1 MVLYINIIIV
11 SILLL
16 VSAFFSACETAI
28 TAYSKPKMYNMANE
42 GNKMAKLVLSLQSDI
57 GLVISAIL
65 TCATILN
72 AIAVAVTT
80 DLFTEIL
87 GDYAIIFAPIVT
99 SIFIVLFAEVLPK
112 MYTITDPIKILLP
125 SVRIISYTYVALRP
139 LNKIIGFIAQ
149 QLIKLIQTSKQ
160 DQKDEINDSIDELKG
175 AIALHK
181 GKDINDTNQEKEMLN
196 SVLVLSK
203 LTVGEIMTHRKN
215 VTMICADDPIEDI
228 IRVALDTSYTRIP
241 LWSKNQDNIVGVLH
255 VKDLLRY
262 LRMNSGANGMNIV
275 DIALKPRF
283 IPENKDLLSQLQSFR
298 TNHEHF
304 ALVIDEYGSFF
315 GIVTLEDII
324 EEIVGDIEDEHD
336 ITHKNGI
343 IKEDDGSYIVDGVVN
358 IRDLNREIG
367 TNFKSET
374 ASTIAG
380 LVINSIGIIPLQG
393 QIFILNGYRFEILRR
408 QRAQVTKIRIQ
419 DIGDIK

>member
-1 MVLYINIIIV
+1 MALYINIIIV

-28 TAYSKPKMYNMANE
+28 TAYSKPKMYNMASE
-42 GNKMAKLVLSLQSDI
+42 GNKMANLVLSLQSDI

-65 TCATILN
+65 TCATLLN
-72 AIAVAVTT
+72 AMAVAVTT
-80 DLFTEIL
+80 DLFTEML

-125 SVRIISYTYVALRP
+125 SVRIINYTYVALRP
-139 LNKIIGFIAQ
+139 LNRIIGFIAHQ
-149 QLIKLIQTSKQ
+149 LMKLIKTTKRTTT
-160 DQKDEINDSIDELKG
+160 DELNDSIDELKG

-181 GKDINDTNQEKEMLN
+181 GKDINDTNKEKEMLN
-196 SVLVLSK
+196 SVLALSN

-215 VTMICADDPIEDI
+215 VTMICADNPIEDI
-228 IRVALDTSYTRIP
+228 IKVALETSYTRIP
-241 LWSKNQDNIVGVLH
+241 LWSKNPDNIVGVLH

-262 LRMNSGANGMNIV
+262 LRLNSGSAKINIV
-275 DIALKPRF
+275 DIAMKPRF
-283 IPENKDLLSQLQSFR
+283 IPESKDLLSQLQSFR

-336 ITHKNGI
+336 ITHPNGI
-343 IKEDDGSYIVDGVVN
+343 ITEDDGSYIVDGIVN

-367 TNFKSET
+367 TNFTSDT

-393 QIFILNGYRFEILRR
+393 QIFIINGYRFEILRR
-408 QRAQVTKIRIQ
+408 QRAQVTKMRMQ
-419 DIGDIK
+419 RVGDIK